1 MYWKHMQQDVE
12 KHVKSCSKCQLGK
25 KRKIQY
31 GKLPAKR
38 AVTTPWR
45 YVQVDLI
52 GPYTIHGKDGT
63 VLDFMCLTIINP
75 ATSWFEMIELPTNS
89 IKYIQKGR
97 EIIEIKFDKSSAQIS
112 RLFNRQW
119 LSRYPRPKY
128 IVFDNGSEFK
138 LHFNELCETYN
149 IKQKPT
155 TVKNLQANSVLE
167 RIHGVLGNMMQT
179 SGLDNSDTTDKAMV
193 DDFITNASW
202 AVCSTYHTVLKLS
215 PGAAVFGRDMFL
227 EIPYLANWTA
237 IGQRRQK
244 LVDQNNVQENKNRV
258 DFDYRTGQKVLLRK
272 EGILR
277 KAETRYEGPYV
288 ITEVH
293 TNGTIR
299 IQRGSW
305 SERLNIRRVTPY
317 YKKAQN

>member
-1 MYWKHMQQDVE
+1 
-12 KHVKSCSKCQLGK
+12 
-25 KRKIQY
+25 
-31 GKLPAKR
+31 
-38 AVTTPWR
+38 
-45 YVQVDLI
+45 
-52 GPYTIHGKDGT
+52 
-63 VLDFMCLTIINP
+63 MCLTIIDP
-75 ATSWFEMIELPTNS
+75 ATSWFEIIELPTNS
-89 IKYIQKGR
+89 IKCIWKGK
-97 EIIEIKFDKSSAQIS
+97 EIIEIKFDKLSAQIS

-138 LHFNELCETYN
+138 LHFKELCETYN

-155 TVKNLQANSVLE
+155 TVKNPQANSVLE

-179 SGLDNSDTTDKAMV
+179 SDLDKSDTADKAIV
-193 DDFITNASW
+193 DNFITNASW
-202 AVCSTYHTVLKLS
+202 AVRLTYHTVLKLL
-215 PGAAVFGRDMFL
+215 PGAAVFGRDMLFD
-227 EIPYLANWTA
+227 IPYLADWKA

-244 LVDQNNVQENKNRV
+244 LVDQNNVWENKNRV

-293 TNGTIR
+293 TNRTIM

-317 YKKAQN
+317 YEKSPD

>member
-1 MYWKHMQQDVE
+1 M
-12 KHVKSCSKCQLGK
+12 
-25 KRKIQY
+25 
-31 GKLPAKR
+31 
-38 AVTTPWR
+38 PWR
-45 YVQVDLI
+45 CVNVDLI
-52 GPYTIHGKDGT
+52 GPYTIHGKDST
-63 VLDFMCLTIINP
+63 VLDFMCLTMIDP
-75 ATSWFEMIELPTNS
+75 ATSWFEIVELPTNS
-89 IKYIQKGR
+89 IKCIRKGK
-97 EIIEIKFDKSSAQIS
+97 EIIEKKFDKLSAQIS

-128 IVFDNGSEFK
+128 IVFDNGSKFK

-155 TVKNLQANSVLE
+155 TVKNPQANSVLE

-179 SGLDNSDTTDKAMV
+179 SALNKSDTADESMV
-193 DDFITNASW
+193 DEFITNASW

-215 PGAAVFGRDMFL
+215 PGAVVFGRDMLFD
-227 EIPYLANWTA
+227 IPYLADWTA

-244 LVDQNNVQENKNRV
+244 LVDQNNVWENKNRV

-293 TNGTIR
+293 TNGIIR